1 MKVADKYYNNEIKQE
16 KVLLVGVQTPQWT
29 DFEFENLMQEME
41 ALVNTAGAFLDRRM
55 MQKLPKEDGRTLL
68 GKGKVGEI
76 QRIIKHR
83 NIDLVVSLN
92 PLKPVVHRNLEEA
105 WDCRVIDR
113 IQLILDIF
121 ALRAKSRA
129 GKLQVELAQYQYL
142 LPRIIGQGLELSRLG
157 GGIGTRGPGETKLE
171 SDRRYLRTR
180 MRKIEKDLSAI
191 EAHRERTR
199 LKRQQGNE
207 FNIGLVG
214 YTNAGK
220 STILTKL
227 TQSDTLVQDKLF
239 ATLDP
244 LTRSFAIRGFENFTL
259 TDTVGFIEELPTKLI
274 HAFKS
279 TLEEISD
286 VDLLLH
292 VIDAGHPA
300 RFLHEQT
307 VLSLL
312 KDLKMDQIP
321 QLVVYNK
328 IDTLNEPFQ
337 PSLFPNV
344 QISAYWEESI
354 ELLKEEIWQTC
365 KSIAQPYRILIPADQ
380 AQKIYE
386 YQQNTIVESID
397 FDQVKQNYIVTGFKK

>member
-76 QRIIKHR
+76 QKIIEHR

>member
-76 QRIIKHR
+76 QKIIEHR

-105 WDCRVIDR
+105 WGCRVIDR

-171 SDRRYLRTR
+171 SDRRYLRAR
-180 MRKIEKDLSAI
+180 MRKIEKDLSTI

>member
-312 KDLKMDQIP
+312 KDLKLDQIP

>member
-1 MKVADKYYNNEIKQE
+1 MADKYYNNEIKQE